1 MSEEKYNSKYQIIFE
16 KGANCIVM
24 NDPQFHQPVTFHAG
38 QQKGLP
44 TTSQKVKEAIE
55 RLDSEGLLTDDT
67 LWYAIYRV
75 LTMPEFGYPTSKP
88 EFCKTIENLGVEVSH
103 KCVYNNW
110 RNQSPHKLAPAPDHW
125 ESLENLGDAEVR
137 QRKAG
142 LRLLD
147 LLRES

>member
-1 MSEEKYNSKYQIIFE
+1 MAETYQNKYQQNFE
-16 KGANCIVM
+16 KGSNCIVM

-38 QQKGLP
+38 QVKGLP
-44 TTSQKVKEAIE
+44 PTSQKVKDAIE
-55 RLDSEGLLTDDT
+55 TLDKEGLLTDDT

-110 RNQSPHKLAPAPDHW
+110 RNQSPHKLTSSPDNW
-125 ESLENLGDAEVR
+125 ASVENLGDAEVR
-137 QRKAG
+137 QRKVG
-142 LRLLD
+142 LRLLE
-147 LLRES
+147 LLRG